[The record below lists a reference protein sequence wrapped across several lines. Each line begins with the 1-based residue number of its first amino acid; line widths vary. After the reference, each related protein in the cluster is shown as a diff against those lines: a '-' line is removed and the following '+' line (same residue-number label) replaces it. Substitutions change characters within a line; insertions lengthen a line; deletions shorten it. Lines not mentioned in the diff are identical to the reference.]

1 MPPRSLYV
9 ALRRLVRLLPLL
21 WCAPGLGIGSA
32 HALDTA
38 AAYAAQT
45 TSPPAAD
52 AAPFERGLLWRIDRP
67 GVPAASHLF
76 ATVHIDD
83 PRATDFS
90 PAVIAAL
97 AGAKTFLP
105 ELVPDAAS
113 AEAFGR
119 ATQLPPPQRLPDLLG
134 NERFERVAQT
144 LGSRYGVPPER
155 VARLKPWAA
164 YVFLSQPA
172 RPMGEIV
179 DAALIR
185 LAGVRGI
192 SIRPLESVETQ
203 IAAMDAVPMSSQ
215 LALLNALALDHDSAL
230 ADIDRLVDLYLAKDL
245 AGIRKLQDSSISDDP
260 ALRGPMADFTEQ
272 ILYRR
277 NAGMV
282 EALLPQLEAGGA
294 FAAMGALHLEGDQ
307 GLLARLARL
316 GWRVQRVD

>member
-1 MPPRSLYV
+1 VL
-9 ALRRLVRLLPLL
+9 RLLTLL
-21 WCAPGLGIGSA
+21 WFAPGLGIGTA

-38 AAYAAQT
+38 ASAGALPA
-45 TSPPAAD
+45 SAPAAD
-52 AAPFERGLLWRIDRP
+52 TAPFEHGLLWRVDRP
-67 GVPAASHLF
+67 GVPAPSHLF

-119 ATQLPPPQRLPDLLG
+119 ATQLPATQRLPDLLG
-134 NERFERVAQT
+134 TERFARVAET

-185 LAGVRGI
+185 LADVRGI
-192 SIRPLESVETQ
+192 AIRPLESVETQ
-203 IAAMDAVPMSSQ
+203 IAAMDAVPMASQ

-230 ADIDRLVDLYLAKDL
+230 ADIDRLVELYLARDL
-245 AGIRKLQDSSISDDP
+245 AGIRKLQDASISDDP

-277 NAGMV
+277 NAAMV

-307 GLLARLARL
+307 GLLARLSRL
-316 GWRVQRVD
+316 GWRVQRVE

>member
-1 MPPRSLYV
+1 MLKRPFPKVCLQ
-9 ALRRLVRLLPLL
+9 LLRLLPLL
-21 WCAPGLGIGSA
+21 WCAPGLHIGSA
-32 HALDTA
+32 HALDA
-38 AAYAAQT
+38 VAAYAAST
-45 TSPPAAD
+45 APTPATD
-52 AAPFERGLLWRIDRP
+52 TAPFERGLLWRIDRP
-67 GVPAASHLF
+67 GVPAPSHLF

-97 AGAKTFLP
+97 GSAKTFLP

-113 AEAFGR
+113 AEAFAR
-119 ATQLPPPQRLPDLLG
+119 ATQLPGAQRLPDLLG
-134 NERFERVAQT
+134 AERFATVAGK
-144 LGSRYGVPPER
+144 LRSRYGVPPER
-155 VARLKPWAA
+155 VARFKPWAA
-164 YVFLSQPA
+164 YMYLSQPA

-192 SIRPLESVETQ
+192 AIRPLESVEAQ

-215 LALLNALALDHDSAL
+215 LALLNALALDHDAAL

-245 AGIRKLQDSSISDDP
+245 AGMRKLQDASVGDDP
-260 ALRGPMADFTEQ
+260 ALRGPMADFIEQ

-277 NAGMV
+277 NTAMV
-282 EALLPQLEAGGA
+282 DALLPQLEAGGA

-307 GLLARLARL
+307 GLLARLSRM